1 MRQWDIYVYPFTLEQ
16 PHPVVIL
23 SIDERAAARKFV
35 NGLLC
40 VSLRG
45 GTSLRE
51 TECLLD
57 QADGLD
63 WATAVRCDLIHQLE
77 KDRFTEKRGEVSPA
91 RRRQICRKL
100 IECFRLAQW

>member
-23 SIDERAAARKFV
+23 SIDERVIARKFV

-40 VSLRG
+40 VTLRG
-45 GTSLRE
+45 GARLRE

-57 QADGLD
+57 QADGLE

-77 KDRFTEKRGEVSPA
+77 RSRFSEKRGEVSIA
-91 RRRQICRKL
+91 RQQQISRKL
-100 IECFRLAQW
+100 VECFRLKL